1 MESKSELRIAV
12 LYDLLWMG
20 VVVSLFMIPA
30 ITLLLYNPFIFAW
43 IIVFP
48 IVFTMS
54 GTYGILRLLRYLT
67 VKETYYIQCNSC
79 HYANRI
85 KKGAYHTGDACPK
98 CSTGTVTKY
107 LLTRDKKKR

>member
-54 GTYGILRLLRYLT
+54 GTYGILRLLRYCSST
-67 VKETYYIQCNSC
+67 AFWASISC
-79 HYANRI
+79 AVSTLLNPI
-85 KKGAYHTGDACPK
+85 SIMTG
-98 CSTGTVTKY
+98 VTLY
-107 LLTRDKKKR
+107 VVRFFHC